1 MTEQLRESLSAMM
14 DNEATDFEVRQI
26 LKQTSE
32 STEVTEH
39 LRRYTAAQAAM
50 HDDADWTGIDISG
63 RVAAA
68 IDSEASAG
76 NGWNWMKPAGGF
88 AVAAS
93 VAAVV
98 VFATQGLNVI
108 GSNESPAQVAQ
119 VAPLVSTPLPAVT
132 QRQNA
137 RTVANTRYA
146 SSDQPNWAASQ
157 ASQALL
163 QQRLSQYMQI
173 HAKHASMN
181 GSQGA
186 VPLARVANYRVEQ

>member
-1 MTEQLRESLSAMM
+1 MTEQLRESLSALM
-14 DNEATDFEVRQI
+14 DNEATEFEVRQI
-26 LKQTSE
+26 LRHASGSNEVSE
-32 STEVTEH
+32 QV
-39 LRRYTAAQAAM
+39 RRYTAAQAAM
-50 HDDADWTGIDISG
+50 HNDADWTAIDISG

-68 IDSEASAG
+68 IDDEASTG
-76 NGWNWMKPAGGF
+76 GGWSWIKPAGGF

-98 VFATQGLNVI
+98 VFASQGLNSV
-108 GSNESPAQVAQ
+108 GTNDAPVQVAQ
-119 VAPLVSTPLPAVT
+119 VAPLTSSPLPAVID
-132 QRQNA
+132 RQNA
-137 RTVANTRYA
+137 RTVANTEFA
-146 SSDQPNWAASQ
+146 SGDEASRA

>member
-26 LKQTSE
+26 LKQASD
-32 STEVTEH
+32 STEVSEQFK
-39 LRRYTAAQAAM
+39 RYTAARAAM
-50 HDDADWTGIDISG
+50 HDTAAWTGIDISG

-68 IDSEASAG
+68 IDDEASTG
-76 NGWNWMKPAGGF
+76 SGWSWMKPAGGF

-98 VFATQGLNVI
+98 VFATQGLNSL
-108 GSNESPAQVAQ
+108 GGNASPVQVAQ
-119 VAPLVSTPLPAVT
+119 VAPVTSTPLPAVT

-137 RTVANTRYA
+137 RTVATTRYTINDQA
-146 SSDQPNWAASQ
+146 SGA

>member
-26 LKQTSE
+26 LKQASA
-32 STEVTEH
+32 STEVADQ
-39 LRRYTAAQAAM
+39 LKRYTAAQAAM
-50 HDDADWTGIDISG
+50 HDDAGWTGVDISD

-68 IDSEASAG
+68 IDGESSASS
-76 NGWNWMKPAGGF
+76 GWSWMKPAGGF

-98 VFATQGLNVI
+98 VFATQGLNSVG
-108 GSNESPAQVAQ
+108 GSDSPVQVAE
-119 VAPLVSTPLPAVT
+119 VAPIASTPLPVVT

-137 RTVANTRYA
+137 RTVANKRYA
-146 SSDQPNWAASQ
+146 SNDQVNGV